1 MRYVLAA
8 FVLLVCLVVGLAG
21 FRGESSRRPPI
32 EIFPDMDRQAK
43 LRPMEPNRF
52 FANGNSSQPQVPG
65 TVARAKA
72 LAGSDRPVLP
82 FEDHPVNTGRTVGT
96 TNYVE
101 SMQVTVTMDL
111 LKRGRERYQI
121 SCVPCHGAQGDGN
134 GVVKKFGFAAIAD
147 LHQER
152 VVKMSE
158 GQMYRTIVHGNNEGK
173 GLMAGYGANIEVGDR
188 WAIVAYVRAL
198 QRSRL
203 GSPEEVPS
211 SASSK
216 GGN

>member
-8 FVLLVCLVVGLAG
+8 FALMVCLVVGLAG
-21 FRGESSRRPPI
+21 FRGESSRRTPI
-32 EIFPDMDRQAK
+32 EIIPDMDRQPK

-65 TVARAKA
+65 TLARATA
-72 LAGSDRPVLP
+72 LAASDRPVLP

-96 TNYVE
+96 TNYVD
-101 SMQVTVTMDL
+101 SLPVAVTMDL

-121 SCVPCHGAQGDGN
+121 SCVPCHGAQGDGA
-134 GVVKKFGFAAIAD
+134 GVVKKFGFAAIPD

-152 VVKMSE
+152 VVKMSD
-158 GQMYRTIVHGNNEGK
+158 GQVYRTIAYGNNEGN

-203 GSPEEVPS
+203 GTPEEA
-211 SASSK
+211 SATAASK

>member
-211 SASSK
+211 AASSK

>member
-52 FANGNSSQPQVPG
+52 FTNGNSSQPQVPG